1 MNNIY
6 DASPS
11 ALEFP
16 SSLTGFC
23 DHISL
28 ENVDQEI
35 KVKDLIIKKPD
46 FKNDELSELACK
58 QRKLNETQFNS
69 IKKHGYY
76 LY

>member
-6 DASPS
+6 DASSS

-35 KVKDLIIKKPD
+35 KVKDLS
-46 FKNDELSELACK
+46 F
-58 QRKLNETQFNS
+58 RFTVF
-69 IKKHGYY
+69 YY
-76 LY
+76 F